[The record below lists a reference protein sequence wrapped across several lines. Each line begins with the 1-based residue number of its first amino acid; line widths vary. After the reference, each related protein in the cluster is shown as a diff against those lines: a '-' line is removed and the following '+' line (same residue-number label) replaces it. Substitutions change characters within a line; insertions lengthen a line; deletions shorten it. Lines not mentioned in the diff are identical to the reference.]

1 MIPIKDFIIT
11 TTKIVTSFTVNV
23 IRLDLFESVTLNA
36 MLYGAD
42 GNFIEVRTYILSG
55 TDYDSWANDDTYL
68 IDKIAEK
75 LGCTLIKASH
85 VVPEPVSAL
94 TSVPEPVSALTSVPE
109 PVSALTGVPEPV
121 SALTGVPEP
130 VSALTGVPE
139 PISASTVVPEPVSA
153 LTSVPEPVSN
163 S

>member
-68 IDKIAEK
+68 IDKVAEK
-75 LGCTLIKASH
+75 LGCTLIKAPS
-85 VVPEPVSAL
+85 VVPEPV
-94 TSVPEPVSALTSVPE
+94 
-109 PVSALTGVPEPV
+109 
-121 SALTGVPEP
+121 
-130 VSALTGVPE
+130 
-139 PISASTVVPEPVSA
+139 SASTVVPEPVS
-153 LTSVPEPVSN
+153 N